1 MIWLV
6 LKSVVGLLCNERG
19 LGEGKRRGVAW
30 LFHVFGFDVVL
41 YGESITKC
49 ILAGWKSLSK
59 LKSRIERN

>member
-30 LFHVFGFDVVL
+30 LFHVFGFDVVCMARAL
-41 YGESITKC
+41 PNVFWRGGRACPS
-49 ILAGWKSLSK
+49 
-59 LKSRIERN
+59 